1 LPTAAAFL
9 MRTSMSAMGSV
20 MLMWIHLM
28 SSTDIR
34 FRENLFWMLDAG
46 RGLAAPGARI
56 AAGSGF
62 FLPTGG

>member
-1 LPTAAAFL
+1 
-9 MRTSMSAMGSV
+9 